1 MTPHVVARLTI
12 HEPEGAASI
21 AAPRFRPG
29 LRSIEAP
36 ALIARPRPGL
46 SGARRGVRLRREA
59 VQRRLLAAA
68 DLIGAAV
75 ALGLVA
81 GVPAVGGQPGLLLFA
96 AVPLVVAVFKIAG
109 LYDRDQLRLVHSTLD
124 ETPLLLQL
132 TGLYVLGVVIAQSI
146 LISGTLGGDP
156 LAALWVTTLLLVVAG
171 RMAAR
176 WVGGRAT
183 PTQR

>member
-96 AVPLVVAVFKIAG
+96 AVPLVVAAFKIAG

-124 ETPLLLQL
+124 ETPLLLQP
-132 TGLYVLGVVIAQSI
+132 TGLYVPAAAIGQSA
-146 LISGTLGGDP
+146 LTGGALRGDGI
-156 LAALWVTTLLLVVAG
+156 AALWLCTFVLIA
-171 RMAAR
+171 
-176 WVGGRAT
+176 GGRVLA
-183 PTQR
+183 R